1 MKSENIEELENEST
15 ENTNNTYQKL
25 NQVLSVSSLSNLNEK
40 YLIIALS
47 FIFYCYVILKVNSLN
62 YNLDKISKL
71 TVDHRES
78 IHLLLKSNLNN
89 LYNNCVN
96 LNDNASNITNFILF
110 DPSKIIFDNN

>member
-1 MKSENIEELENEST
+1 MKSENTGELENKNT
-15 ENTNNTYQKL
+15 ENTSNEYKKL
-25 NQVLSVSSLSNLNEK
+25 IDALSISRINFNEN

-47 FIFYCYVILKVNSLN
+47 FIFYCYIILKVNNLN

-71 TVDHRES
+71 TADHRES

-96 LNDNASNITNFILF
+96 LNDKASNITNFILF
-110 DPSKIIFDNN
+110 DPSKIILDNN